1 MRAFV
6 PAAGMVLATLILIA
20 PAFAEAPPPAAPA
33 ELREGTPSPV
43 GVPMPLAV
51 VVRHD
56 GGFAGVHRWLWY
68 DADGTARSHGM
79 SFTGPGTFRARAE
92 IGRVQQIVDDLGLC
106 ERPAAVFHPAGPI
119 GNDIMY
125 SKLSVRC
132 PHQWRYFT
140 STDVSSS
147 GPRVRDAFRAFEGL
161 GPTLH
166 WTPTDEKIALPDTS
180 SLYHTAGS
188 Y

>member
-1 MRAFV
+1 
-6 PAAGMVLATLILIA
+6 MVLATLILIA
-20 PAFAEAPPPAAPA
+20 PASAGAPAPAAPA

-161 GPTLH
+161 GTNLK
-166 WTPTDEKIALPDTS
+166 WTPTDERITVPDS
-180 SLYHTAGS
+180 PSL
-188 Y
+188 